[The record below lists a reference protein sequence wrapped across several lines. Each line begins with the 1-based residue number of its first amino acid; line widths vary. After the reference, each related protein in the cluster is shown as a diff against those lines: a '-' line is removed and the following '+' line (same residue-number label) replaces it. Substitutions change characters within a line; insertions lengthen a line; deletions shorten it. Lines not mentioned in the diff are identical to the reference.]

1 MLLYIVVSLM
11 SRYYAEAVLSFVLVC
26 LRYMSVVIVF
36 KVLCNIIVLCKEF
49 VVIELVVL
57 NYTRVYKIVTL
68 FRFSYAYKERRY
80 YLFVR
85 NRSFCLAYS

>member
-1 MLLYIVVSLM
+1 MFK
-11 SRYYAEAVLSFVLVC
+11 YYTEAVLSFILIY
-26 LRYMSVVIVF
+26 LRYISVVIIF
-36 KVLCNIIVLCKEF
+36 KVLYNIIVLCKEF

-68 FRFSYAYKERRY
+68 FRFSYAYEKRRY

>member
-1 MLLYIVVSLM
+1 M
-11 SRYYAEAVLSFVLVC
+11 SRYYAEAVLSSVLVY

-36 KVLCNIIVLCKEF
+36 KVLCNVIVLYKGF

-68 FRFSYAYKERRY
+68 FRFSYAYEERRY